1 MWHGS
6 VLLYRYEPRILEFLE
21 EGRSLNFSKLGAKN
35 LVVKG
40 RGGEGVEW
48 IRYKRKFVMKI
59 TFTDN
64 IEWSSKYLWKIISV
78 DVKANK
84 NNKKIKDLLAL
95 SYKFL

>member
-40 RGGEGVEW
+40 GGEGLSE
-48 IRYKRKFVMKI
+48 
-59 TFTDN
+59 
-64 IEWSSKYLWKIISV
+64 SV
-78 DVKANK
+78 K
-84 NNKKIKDLLAL
+84 KKIRDENHF
-95 SYKFL
+95 YR